1 MANYFLGGLIENVGG
16 KATIVGI
23 ASFLTVGGCPVDK
36 PQGFANVANY
46 LDCTLSVITPYIC
59 TKWPKILIK

>member
-16 KATIVGI
+16 KATIVGV
-23 ASFLTVGGCPVDK
+23 ASFVSEKGCPVHK

-46 LDCTLSVITPYIC
+46 LDWIHN
-59 TKWPKILIK
+59 ILEEVKF